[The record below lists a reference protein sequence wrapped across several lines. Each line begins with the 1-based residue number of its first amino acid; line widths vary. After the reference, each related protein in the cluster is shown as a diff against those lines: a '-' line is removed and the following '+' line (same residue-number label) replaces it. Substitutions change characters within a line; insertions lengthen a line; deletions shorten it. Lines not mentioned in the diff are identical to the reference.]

1 MDNRDNIADKF
12 RVVLCRHLKDRFGK
26 IISAQRFADQYN
38 LKAHGTTPISR
49 ETARRWIRGSAI
61 PDYGHLL
68 ALVRWLELDPDEFLG
83 NEGHTPVASQRLVPI
98 TNGQA
103 GQAQVENLMKV
114 LECLDE
120 EIVGTLVTIAEA
132 LARRAD
138 RAKPAE
144 FSRNAVALED
154 QLS

>member
-12 RVVLCRHLKDRFGK
+12 RLALGMRLRNRFGK
-26 IISAQRFADQYN
+26 LISAQRFADQYN
-38 LKAHGTTPISR
+38 LNAHGTTPISR

-83 NEGHTPVASQRLVPI
+83 NECQAAVVAKPLAPTSACHS
-98 TNGQA
+98 GK
-103 GQAQVENLMKV
+103 AQVINLLKV

-120 EIVGTLVTIAEA
+120 DSIGTLVTIAEA

-138 RAKPAE
+138 AARPAQ
-144 FSRNAVALED
+144 FRR
-154 QLS
+154 